1 MEDDRERLCNILGR
15 VRKVVG
21 QREDRPSANERGAS
35 QVVVGRVPS
44 RDGRGADHS
53 GAWRSS

>member
-1 MEDDRERLCNILGR
+1 MEDDRERLYNILGR

-44 RDGRGADHS
+44 RDG
-53 GAWRSS
+53 